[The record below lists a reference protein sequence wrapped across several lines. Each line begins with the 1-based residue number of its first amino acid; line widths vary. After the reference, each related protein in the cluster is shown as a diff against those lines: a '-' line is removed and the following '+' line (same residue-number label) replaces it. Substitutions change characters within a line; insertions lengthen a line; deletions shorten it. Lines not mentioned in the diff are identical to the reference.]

1 MSFASLLY
9 PNKQGDVHIED
20 SNVLISFQPIEHLA
34 DTILQDHIQL
44 EPNAVHLWGIELEG
58 SARCLEHCT
67 EWLDEA
73 ERQRATRLIRE
84 QDRQHY
90 VLAHGGLRAVL
101 SRYLEVSPDEVSLGR
116 TEAGKPFV
124 ARDVRGHSA
133 ITFNLSHA
141 HNRALIAVSK
151 AQEVGVDLEL
161 VRSNVEVVK
170 LSARYFAP
178 SEHTVITQATEAQR
192 AMIFFRYWVVKEAVL
207 KAQGIGL
214 RGLSDCEVVLG
225 QHELNRDVQVRLG
238 SQFTA
243 PLRVRLL
250 SCGEGWEAAVAVQDF
265 DVVRQGS

>member
-1 MSFASLLY
+1 M
-9 PNKQGDVHIED
+9 
-20 SNVLISFQPIEHLA
+20 LISFKPIDRLA
-34 DTILQDHIQL
+34 DTTLQGHIQL

-58 SARCLEHCT
+58 SSRCLEHCT

-124 ARDVRGHSA
+124 ARDVREHSA

-225 QHELNRDVQVRLG
+225 QHGLNRDVRIRLG
-238 SQFTA
+238 SRLTA
-243 PLRVRLL
+243 PLHVCLL
-250 SCGEGWEAAVAVQDF
+250 SCGEGWEAAVAAQDLNW
-265 DVVRQGS
+265 VRQGNLEQW